1 MKDHEDILAE
11 FSINKVLLAIL
22 ETLGEVKVPT
32 LAFIEAG
39 DSDKGLVVEYDEE
52 GPSFIFKLGDK
63 VEQQ

>member
-1 MKDHEDILAE
+1 MENHEEILAE

-22 ETLGEVKVPT
+22 ETLGEVTVPT

-39 DSDKGLVVEYDEE
+39 SSDKGLVVEYDEE

>member
-1 MKDHEDILAE
+1 MENYEDVMAE

-22 ETLGEVKVPT
+22 ETVGEVKVPT

-39 DSDKGLVVEYDEE
+39 NSDKGLLVEYDEE

>member
-1 MKDHEDILAE
+1 MENHEEVLAE

-22 ETLGEVKVPT
+22 ETLGEVTVPT
-32 LAFIEAG
+32 LAFLEAG
-39 DSDKGLVVEYDEE
+39 NSDKGLVVEYDED